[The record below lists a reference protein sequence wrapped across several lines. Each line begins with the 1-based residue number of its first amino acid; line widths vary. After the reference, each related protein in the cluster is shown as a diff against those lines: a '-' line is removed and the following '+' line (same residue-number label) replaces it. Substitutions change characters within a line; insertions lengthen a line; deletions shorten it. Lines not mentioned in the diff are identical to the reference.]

1 MIFHWNIKQTL
12 FYSVRLLLFL
22 LFCKFYEHGIFYNAS
37 SNMNNDNNRY
47 ACGTTFITIEILK
60 LRTELFLQLLS
71 PLMTCQSFRIT
82 IVQTLNNHTSIKRIL
97 NTNTNTKSV

>member
-12 FYSVRLLLFL
+12 FYSVRLLLF
-22 LFCKFYEHGIFYNAS
+22 CKFYEHGSYYNAS
-37 SNMNNDNNRY
+37 SNMDNANNRY

-71 PLMTCQSFRIT
+71 PHMTCQSLRIT
-82 IVQTLNNHTSIKRIL
+82 IVQILNNHTSIKRIL